1 MALDPDKD
9 TENRRSDDG
18 EAHDH
23 EGGPV
28 LGSESAEGQ
37 SERNGTCVAA
47 GTDNSGN
54 GTGCRGVD
62 VGDDTIGG
70 SLGALDEDGE
80 EDHDEDGYPKT
91 LGVGEDKHHD
101 SLKEEKDS
109 LDPKATAHA
118 ILGVELVG

>member
-1 MALDPDKD
+1 MEGLVGLDCIRALAPDKACVALDPDKD
-9 TENRRSDDG
+9 TEKRRSDDR

-54 GTGCRGVD
+54 GTGAGGVN
-62 VGDDTIGG
+62 VRDDTIGG

-80 EDHDEDGYPKT
+80 EDAEEEY
-91 LGVGEDKHHD
+91 
-101 SLKEEKDS
+101 EEKYEEDYEEEEEES
-109 LDPKATAHA
+109 
-118 ILGVELVG
+118 EE